1 METWMGNLAVQNEIV
16 KVMRNREVMIHKMYV
31 DSEGF
36 TKRITKRRLYASGTD
51 QFKTIQRMYKYNTN
65 GLSFHYYIGSNVID
79 LKKINMPMLHKIF
92 TPEYRLFK
100 KKWDE
105 KLGNPAY
112 YLDKNMIWDFDDE
125 ALPMNAFKEADKLCL
140 WLTNE
145 GYSPMMV
152 FSGGKG
158 FHVWLN
164 KEESLKLVGQ
174 TWTDVQHYKEPHKSL
189 GHIYRDVLQD
199 CMVKATG
206 HELRQDD
213 NSPILAQGMIRCP
226 YSIHPKT
233 GQIVYPLDKENLE
246 KLRKMD
252 EKSQVIDIAKDIH
265 DWESDAEN
273 YFGED
278 EGMKLYHPP
287 MSKVFNRG
295 MPIWEA

>member
-1 METWMGNLAVQNEIV
+1 MVWMENLAVQNEIV
-16 KVMRNREVMIHKMYV
+16 KIMRDREVMIHKMY
-31 DSEGF
+31 DNEG
-36 TKRITKRRLYASGTD
+36 TPKRIIKRRLYANGTD
-51 QFKTIQRMYKYNTN
+51 QLKTILRMYKYNSE
-65 GLSFHYYIGSNVID
+65 GLSFHFYVGSNVID
-79 LKKINMPMLHKIF
+79 LKSLNMPKLFKMF
-92 TPEYRLFK
+92 SPEYRLFK
-100 KKWDE
+100 NTWDE

-112 YLDKNMIWDFDDE
+112 YKAKNMIWDFDDE
-125 ALPMNAFKEADKLCL
+125 ALPMKAFKEADKLCS
-140 WLTNE
+140 WLLLE

-152 FSGGKG
+152 FSGSKG

-164 KEESLKLVGQ
+164 EEESHRLVGEG
-174 TWTDVQHYKEPHKSL
+174 WNDVQGYKEPHKSL

-233 GQIVYPLDKENLE
+233 GQIVYPLDKNNLE

-252 EKSQVIDIAKDIH
+252 ENSQVIDIAKNLH
-265 DWESDAEN
+265 DWQSDAEN
-273 YFGED
+273 CYGEPIT
-278 EGMKLYHPP
+278 LYHPP

-295 MPIWEA
+295 MPVWEA